1 VVRRPAVLMIT
12 ALMVGSLVSCSDD
25 EQTSSTAQDQTTV
38 AADNETT
45 STSTPETSTTT
56 SPLVVT
62 DYEGGA
68 TYLTGRVESFS
79 IDEGSLET
87 DADGVEH
94 TRDGTFNYRLVTD
107 DSRVTGM
114 VTGTWNT
121 DRWGDLYDGAMKQW
135 GTSTLTNDNGTWE
148 SDYAGGFASPVGDI
162 IARWWRGT
170 GEYEGL
176 TFYMW
181 IAGSEPGVPIF
192 DVGGIIFPGDPPPT
206 VTP

>member
-1 VVRRPAVLMIT
+1 MIT
-12 ALMVGSLVSCSDD
+12 ALMVGGLVSCADG
-25 EQTSSTAQDQTTV
+25 EQASSTTQDQTTV
-38 AADNETT
+38 AAKDETTTT
-45 STSTPETSTTT
+45 STDETSATT

-68 TYLTGRVESFS
+68 TYLTGRIESFN

-87 DADGVEH
+87 DADGVQH
-94 TRDGTFNYRLVTD
+94 SRDGTVSYQLVTD
-107 DSRVTGM
+107 DPRVTGT

-121 DRWGDLYDGAMKQW
+121 DRWGDLYDGAMTQW
-135 GTSTLTNDNGTWE
+135 GTATLTNENGTWE
-148 SDYAGGFASPVGDI
+148 GDYAGGFASPVGDI
-162 IARWWRGT
+162 ITRWWTGT

-181 IAGSEPGVPIF
+181 VAGSEPGVPIF
-192 DVGGIIFPGDPPPT
+192 DIGGIIVPGDPPPT